1 MTSFEQVNE
10 LELGHNHLRIVIL
23 DTHDGEHAW
32 VDCQCIEVG
41 MILKTVLE
49 PDQLLNEAHVG
60 VSARSS
66 FLNSL
71 VTLLVSDTFSQD
83 QVGNANSGRA
93 RDTLNTMDIA
103 FATRAA
109 NLLQELEGV
118 IENTGDVFLAVIF
131 QVIALVN
138 DTFLLM
144 VITTVVCRA
153 VDNMSD
159 SQVIE
164 YVSIFGNKISAQV
177 EEIVDNLRANALV
190 ELILVLLS

>member
-1 MTSFEQVNE
+1 
-10 LELGHNHLRIVIL
+10 
-23 DTHDGEHAW
+23 
-32 VDCQCIEVG
+32 
-41 MILKTVLE
+41 
-49 PDQLLNEAHVG
+49 
-60 VSARSS
+60 
-66 FLNSL
+66 
-71 VTLLVSDTFSQD
+71 
-83 QVGNANSGRA
+83 
-93 RDTLNTMDIA
+93 MDIT

-109 NLLQELEGV
+109 YLLQELEGV

-164 YVSIFGNKISAQV
+164 YVSIFGNKISTQV
-177 EEIVDNLRANALV
+177 EEIVDNFRANALV
-190 ELILVLLS
+190 KLILVLLS

>member
-1 MTSFEQVNE
+1 
-10 LELGHNHLRIVIL
+10 
-23 DTHDGEHAW
+23 
-32 VDCQCIEVG
+32 VDI
-41 MILKTVLE
+41 T
-49 PDQLLNEAHVG
+49 
-60 VSARSS
+60 
-66 FLNSL
+66 
-71 VTLLVSDTFSQD
+71 
-83 QVGNANSGRA
+83 
-93 RDTLNTMDIA
+93 

-109 NLLQELEGV
+109 HLLQELKGV

>member
-1 MTSFEQVNE
+1 MN
-10 LELGHNHLRIVIL
+10 
-23 DTHDGEHAW
+23 
-32 VDCQCIEVG
+32 
-41 MILKTVLE
+41 
-49 PDQLLNEAHVG
+49 
-60 VSARSS
+60 
-66 FLNSL
+66 
-71 VTLLVSDTFSQD
+71 
-83 QVGNANSGRA
+83 
-93 RDTLNTMDIA
+93 IA

-109 NLLQELEGV
+109 HLLQELEGV

-138 DTFLLM
+138 DAFLLM

-177 EEIVDNLRANALV
+177 EEIVDDLGANALV